1 MNDKKKS
8 ESKSMTIA
16 TFLVMLGLIFSK
28 CSGLLRDVLV
38 GMKFSDTVFRDSF
51 FLAFTIPDLV
61 FNLLVGGS
69 IQSAITPSL
78 SAAIA
83 RDEEKKGWRAVNIF
97 ISVIG
102 TVLVLV
108 CILGVVFSDQIF
120 MLYASGKN
128 NIETIHLASQA
139 SKWLFPQI
147 FFMMLAALCIGIL
160 NAYKR
165 FSSTAFGPTIYNIFV
180 LLSILVFAG
189 NSEKKLTLT
198 TCGIMGAAVI
208 YFLFQYIIGFDKLK
222 NLRFNFK
229 PRDPEFISLFKRA
242 LPILISASIVQVNTV
257 ILNFFTGSFN
267 DSGYISALRNAAT
280 TWQLPYGI
288 FAVAVGNVM
297 LPSLAALYGEK
308 KYGEASELLS
318 SRLKSALF
326 LTIPSAAFMF
336 IMNKDVIMAL
346 FKWNDAYTM
355 TDVSRAGTFLM
366 GYSIAIITHT
376 VVFIMN
382 QAFYAIG
389 KTKVPLFAGCV
400 GLITNPMF
408 CYIFIKAGIGPLSLT
423 LAYSLTSIFTL
434 VILCTVY
441 CKDKLLAP
449 KGLSG
454 FFIKAASCALAM
466 TFVLFIANKFIPV
479 GSGKIMSLIM
489 LAIKGGIAVIIY
501 FSGAFLLKM
510 SEATEFVSGIR
521 RKLLRK

>member
-1 MNDKKKS
+1 MSENKKS
-8 ESKSMTIA
+8 SSKNMAVA
-16 TFLVMLGLIFSK
+16 TVLVMIGLIFSK

-38 GMKFSDTVFRDSF
+38 GMKFSDTVYRDSF

-78 SAAIA
+78 SAAVSA
-83 RDEEKKGWRAVNIF
+83 GEEKKGWRAVNIF
-97 ISVIG
+97 ISVVG

-128 NIETIHLASQA
+128 NMDTIHLASQA

-165 FSSTAFGPTIYNIFV
+165 FSSTAFGPTVYNVFV

-189 NSEKKLTLT
+189 NSERKLTMT

-222 NLRFNFK
+222 NIRFNFK
-229 PRDPEFISLFKRA
+229 PRDPEFIALFKRA

-257 ILNFFTGSFN
+257 ILNFFTGSFE
-267 DSGYISALRNAAT
+267 DSGYISALKNAAT

-297 LPSLAALYGEK
+297 LPSLAALY
-308 KYGEASELLS
+308 ASKDYEGASSMLS

-326 LTIPSAAFMF
+326 LTIPSAGIMF
-336 IMNKDVIMAL
+336 VLNKEVIKAL
-346 FKWNDAYTM
+346 FQWNSAYT
-355 TDVSRAGTFLM
+355 DSDASRAGVFLM

-408 CYIFIKAGIGPLSLT
+408 CYIFIKSGIGPLSLT

-434 VILCTVY
+434 VILCVVY
-441 CKDKLLAP
+441 NRDKSLSP
-449 KGLSG
+449 KGMVSFLVKSFG
-454 FFIKAASCALAM
+454 CMIIMS
-466 TFVLFIANKFIPV
+466 FVLFVLNKFMPE
-479 GSGKIMSLIM
+479 GQGKIMSLM
-489 LAIKGGIAVIIY
+489 FLAIKGICAVIVY
-501 FSGAFLLKM
+501 FTGAFILKM
-510 SEATEFVSGIR
+510 SEAVDFISGVKRKILR
-521 RKLLRK
+521 R

>member
-1 MNDKKKS
+1 MSTKRKNGS
-8 ESKSMTIA
+8 GNMAIA
-16 TFLVMLGLIFSK
+16 TVLVMIGLIFSK

-38 GMKFSDTVFRDSF
+38 GMKFSDTVYRDSF

-78 SAAIA
+78 SAAVSA
-83 RDEEKKGWRAVNIF
+83 GEEKKGWRAVNIF

-128 NIETIHLASQA
+128 NMDTIHLASQA

-165 FSSTAFGPTIYNIFV
+165 FSSTAFGPTVYNVFV
-180 LLSILVFAG
+180 LLSILIFAG
-189 NSEKKLTLT
+189 NTESKLTMT

-208 YFLFQYIIGFDKLK
+208 YFLFQFIIGFDKLK
-222 NLRFNFK
+222 QLRFDFK
-229 PRDPEFISLFKRA
+229 PRDPEFIALFKRA

-257 ILNFFTGSFN
+257 ILNFFTGSFE
-267 DSGYISALRNAAT
+267 DSGYISALKNAAT

-297 LPSLAALYGEK
+297 LPSLAALYSKQDYDG
-308 KYGEASELLS
+308 ASNMLS

-326 LTIPSAAFMF
+326 LTIPSAGIMF
-336 IMNKDVIMAL
+336 VLNKEVIKAL
-346 FKWNDAYTM
+346 FQWNSAYTESDA
-355 TDVSRAGTFLM
+355 TRAGIFLM

-389 KTKVPLFAGCV
+389 KTKVPLYAGCV
-400 GLITNPMF
+400 GLISNPMF
-408 CYIFIKAGIGPLSLT
+408 CYLFIKMGIGPLSLT

-434 VILCTVY
+434 VILTVVY
-441 CKDKLLAP
+441 CKDKRLAP
-449 KGLSG
+449 KGLSV
-454 FFIKAASCALAM
+454 FLAKSFGCM
-466 TFVLFIANKFIPV
+466 LVMSFVLVLLNKVIPN
-479 GSGKIMSLIM
+479 GNGKIQSLM
-489 LAIKGGIAVIIY
+489 FLGVKGICAVAVY
-501 FSGAFLLKM
+501 FIGAFVLKM
-510 SEATEFVSGIR
+510 NEAVEFVSGVKRKILR
-521 RKLLRK
+521 R